1 MAMSSVSGPTKELQK
16 FMMSNIR
23 MHNKLSLRHLYFC
36 LFVAISSLA
45 FWVPIRQLIT
55 FSLTHDYGSH
65 ILLIVPVSVYLIYLK
80 HDEVFSDLR
89 GNIVAGLILF
99 ALGLTLLV
107 AARSYSPL
115 RTDRLSVEILAL
127 VVLWMAG
134 FILCYGTRAFIKAQF
149 PLLFLL
155 LLVPLPEFVVKK
167 AIFAL
172 QAGSSDVAYGLLR
185 MLSIPVLKDGFVLL
199 LPRIDLEVAKECS
212 GIRSSLA
219 LLVTLLVAGQFIL
232 RSPWRKLLLVLAS
245 VPLLVIKNGIRI
257 VTIYMLTTYVNPGF
271 LHGKLHTSGGILFY
285 LLGLLALIPVVVLLR
300 RGESGGLKTSV
311 VPDLARAT
319 ST

>member
-1 MAMSSVSGPTKELQK
+1 M
-16 FMMSNIR
+16 R
-23 MHNKLSLRHLYFC
+23 RHLYFL

-45 FWVPIRQLIT
+45 FWVPIKQLIT

-65 ILLIVPVSVYLIYLK
+65 ILLIVPLSVYLVYLK
-80 HDEVFSDLR
+80 RDEVFSEIGVNLVT
-89 GNIVAGLILF
+89 GPVLFVLGLI
-99 ALGLTLLV
+99 LLV
-107 AARSYSPL
+107 AARSYPPL
-115 RTDRLSVEILAL
+115 RREMLSVEVLAL
-127 VVLWMAG
+127 VVLWIAG
-134 FILCYGTRAFIKAQF
+134 FILCYGTGAFIKAQF

-185 MLSIPVLKDGFVLL
+185 ILSVPVLKDGFVLRV
-199 LPRIDLEVAKECS
+199 PRLNLEVAKECS

-219 LLVTLLVAGQFIL
+219 MLVTVLVGSQFLL
-232 RSPWRKLLLVLAS
+232 RSSWKKLLLILAS
-245 VPLLVIKNGIRI
+245 VPILVIKNGIRI

-285 LLGLLALIPVVVLLR
+285 LLGLLALIPVVALLR
-300 RGESGGLKTSV
+300 RGDSETSV
-311 VPDLARAT
+311 ILPDLAGAT
-319 ST
+319 SP

>member
-1 MAMSSVSGPTKELQK
+1 MRKSDLRTEPM
-16 FMMSNIR
+16 R
-23 MHNKLSLRHLYFC
+23 RHLYFL

-45 FWVPIRQLIT
+45 FWVPIKQLIT

-65 ILLIVPVSVYLIYLK
+65 ILLIVPLSVYLVYLK
-80 HDEVFSDLR
+80 RDEVFSEIGVNLVT
-89 GNIVAGLILF
+89 GPVLFVLGLI
-99 ALGLTLLV
+99 LLV
-107 AARSYSPL
+107 AARSYPPL
-115 RTDRLSVEILAL
+115 RREMLSVEVLAL
-127 VVLWMAG
+127 VVLWIAG
-134 FILCYGTRAFIKAQF
+134 FILCYGTGAFIKAQF

-185 MLSIPVLKDGFVLL
+185 ILSVPVLKDGFVLRV
-199 LPRIDLEVAKECS
+199 PRLNLEVAKECS

-219 LLVTLLVAGQFIL
+219 MLVTVLVGSQFLL
-232 RSPWRKLLLVLAS
+232 RSSWKKLLLILAS
-245 VPLLVIKNGIRI
+245 VPILVIKNGIRI

-285 LLGLLALIPVVVLLR
+285 LLGLLALIPVVALLR
-300 RGESGGLKTSV
+300 RGDSETSV
-311 VPDLARAT
+311 ILPDLAGAT
-319 ST
+319 SP

>member
-1 MAMSSVSGPTKELQK
+1 MP
-16 FMMSNIR
+16 
-23 MHNKLSLRHLYFC
+23 
-36 LFVAISSLA
+36 IS
-45 FWVPIRQLIT
+45 QLIT

-65 ILLIVPVSVYLIYLK
+65 ILLIAPVSVYLIYLK
-80 HDEVFSDLR
+80 RDEVFSDLR
-89 GNIVAGLILF
+89 VNIVAGLLLF

-107 AARSYSPL
+107 AARSYSLL
-115 RTDRLSVEILAL
+115 RREVLSVEILAL
-127 VVLWMAG
+127 VVLWIAG
-134 FILCYGTRAFIKAQF
+134 FILCYGTAAFVKAQF
-149 PLLFLL
+149 PLLLLL
-155 LLVPLPEFVVKK
+155 LLVPLPEFVVRK

-185 MLSIPVLKDGFVLL
+185 TLNVPVLKDGFVLQ
-199 LPRIDLEVAKECS
+199 LPRLSLEVAKECS
-212 GIRSSLA
+212 GIRSSLS

-245 VPLLVIKNGIRI
+245 VPILVIKNGIRI
-257 VTIYMLTTYVNPGF
+257 VTIYMLTTYVSPGF

-311 VPDLARAT
+311 MPDLARAT
-319 ST
+319 FI

>member
-1 MAMSSVSGPTKELQK
+1 MSSVSGPTKELQE
-16 FMMSNIR
+16 FMMSNNIR
-23 MHNKLSLRHLYFC
+23 MRNKLSLRHLYFC
-36 LFVAISSLA
+36 LFAAVSSLA

-55 FSLTHDYGSH
+55 FSLTHDYGSY

-80 HDEVFSDLR
+80 RDEVFSDLR
-89 GNIVAGLILF
+89 VNLVAGPIVLALGLIL
-99 ALGLTLLV
+99 LL
-107 AARSYSPL
+107 AARGCPPL
-115 RTDRLSVEILAL
+115 RTERLSVEILAL

-134 FILCYGTRAFIKAQF
+134 FILCYGTSAFIKAQF
-149 PLLFLL
+149 PLVFLL

-167 AIFAL
+167 TILAL

-185 MLSIPVLKDGFVLL
+185 MLSVPVLKDGFVLR

-232 RSPWRKLLLVLAS
+232 RSRWRKLLLVL
-245 VPLLVIKNGIRI
+245 VGLPILVIKNGIRI
-257 VTIYMLTTYVNPGF
+257 VTIYMLTTYVDPRF

-285 LLGLLALIPVVVLLR
+285 LLGLLALIPVVALLR
-300 RGESGGLKTSV
+300 RGEGTGMKTP
-311 VPDLARAT
+311 VPFEPVRAT